1 MRKLHELKKY
11 HIMNRITL
19 IFFAIFCISIFNSCE
34 TLKQVAKDYDLD
46 PTQSGKLTEKEV
58 IQGLKSALEVGTKAG
73 VDQLAAANGYLKDE
87 AVKILLPS
95 ELQLAISQLKSTSA
109 GRKVY
114 DELIKDIEAD
124 MVVSLNRSAEK
135 AVVKAKPIFVNAI
148 TSMTV
153 QDGFDILRGSDNAA
167 TSYLRNKTFNQVV
180 SAFKPDIK
188 NVLDDPIVYNRSS
201 EQLYSSFV
209 KTYNEVER
217 NDIINALK
225 LEPINEK
232 DLASFVTQR
241 ALDGM
246 FQKIALKE
254 KDIRENPSARIN
266 DILKKVFA
274 QQ

>member
-1 MRKLHELKKY
+1 MKKL
-11 HIMNRITL
+11 NL
-19 IFFAIFCISIFNSCE
+19 IFFAIFCLVFFNACE
-34 TLKQVAKDYDLD
+34 VLQQVTKDYDLD
-46 PTQSGKLTEKEV
+46 PTQSNKLTEREV

-73 VDQLAAANGYLKDE
+73 VDQLAKSNGYLGDQ

-95 ELQLAISQLKSTSA
+95 ELQTAIAQLRSSSA

-114 DELIKDIEAD
+114 DELIKEIEED
-124 MVVSLNRSAEK
+124 MIISLNRSAEK

-153 QDGFDILRGSDNAA
+153 QDGFNILKGADDEA
-167 TSYLRNKTFNQVV
+167 TQYLKSKTFNQLVN
-180 SAFKPDIK
+180 AFKPEIK
-188 NVLDDPIVYNRSS
+188 KVLDDPIVYNKSS

-225 LEPINEK
+225 LDPINEK
-232 DLASFVTQR
+232 DLASFVAERT
-241 ALDGM
+241 LDGM

>member
-1 MRKLHELKKY
+1 MKKF
-11 HIMNRITL
+11 RL

-46 PTQSGKLTEKEV
+46 PTQTNKLTEKEV

-73 VDQLAAANGYLKDE
+73 VDQLAKSNGYLGDQ
-87 AVKILLPS
+87 AIKILLPS
-95 ELQLAISQLKSTSA
+95 ELQTAIAQLKSSSA

-114 DELIKDIEAD
+114 DELIKDIEED
-124 MVVSLNRSAEK
+124 MIVSLNRSAEK

-153 QDGFDILRGSDNAA
+153 QDGFNILKGADDEA
-167 TSYLRNKTFNQVV
+167 TQYLRSKTFIQLVN
-180 SAFKPDIK
+180 AFKPEIK
-188 NVLDDPIVYNRSS
+188 KVLDDPIVYNKSS

-225 LEPINEK
+225 LSPINEQ
-232 DLASFVTQR
+232 DLASFVTER

-254 KDIRENPSARIN
+254 KDIRENPSARVN

>member
-1 MRKLHELKKY
+1 MRS
-11 HIMNRITL
+11 TAL
-19 IFFAIFCISIFNSCE
+19 IFFAIFCITIFNSCE

-46 PTQSGKLTEKEV
+46 PTQSGQLTEREV

-73 VDQLAAANGYLKDE
+73 VDQLAATNGYLRDE
-87 AVKILLPS
+87 AVKIFLPS
-95 ELQLAISQLKSTSA
+95 ELQSAISQLKSTSA

-114 DELIKDIEAD
+114 DELIKDIEED
-124 MVVSLNRSAEK
+124 MVVSLNRAAEK

-153 QDGFDILRGSDNAA
+153 QDGFNILKGTDNAA
-167 TSYLRNKTFNQVV
+167 TTYLRDKTFNQLVN
-180 SAFKPDIK
+180 AFKPDIK
-188 NVLDDPIVYNRSS
+188 NVLDDPIVYNKSS
-201 EQLYSSFV
+201 EQLYSTFV
-209 KTYNEVER
+209 KTYNDVER
-217 NDIINALK
+217 NDFINALK
-225 LEPINEK
+225 LSPIDEK
-232 DLASFVTQR
+232 DLASFVTER

-254 KDIRENPSARIN
+254 KDIRKNPSARIN

>member
-1 MRKLHELKKY
+1 MP
-11 HIMNRITL
+11 
-19 IFFAIFCISIFNSCE
+19 FFCISIFTSCE

-167 TSYLRNKTFNQVV
+167 TSYLRNKNF
-180 SAFKPDIK
+180 
-188 NVLDDPIVYNRSS
+188 
-201 EQLYSSFV
+201 
-209 KTYNEVER
+209 
-217 NDIINALK
+217 
-225 LEPINEK
+225 
-232 DLASFVTQR
+232 
-241 ALDGM
+241 
-246 FQKIALKE
+246 
-254 KDIRENPSARIN
+254 
-266 DILKKVFA
+266 
-274 QQ
+274 

>member
-1 MRKLHELKKY
+1 MKKFY
-11 HIMNRITL
+11 L

-46 PTQSGKLTEKEV
+46 PTQTNKLTEKEV

-73 VDQLAAANGYLKDE
+73 VDQLAKSNGYLGDQ
-87 AVKILLPS
+87 AIKILLPS
-95 ELQLAISQLKSTSA
+95 ELQTAIAQLKSSSA

-114 DELIKDIEAD
+114 DELIKDIEED
-124 MVVSLNRSAEK
+124 MIVSLNRSAEK
-135 AVVKAKPIFVNAI
+135 AVVKAKPIFVDAI

-153 QDGFDILRGSDNAA
+153 QDGFNILKGADDEA
-167 TSYLRNKTFNQVV
+167 TQYLRSKTFNQLVN
-180 SAFKPDIK
+180 AFKPEIK
-188 NVLDDPIVYNRSS
+188 KVLDDPIVYNKSS

-209 KTYNEVER
+209 KTYNEGER

-225 LEPINEK
+225 LNPINEQ
-232 DLASFVTQR
+232 DLASFVAER

-254 KDIRENPSARIN
+254 KDIRENPSARVN

>member
-1 MRKLHELKKY
+1 
-11 HIMNRITL
+11 
-19 IFFAIFCISIFNSCE
+19 
-34 TLKQVAKDYDLD
+34 VKDYDLD
-46 PTQSGKLTEKEV
+46 PKQSGKLTEREV

-73 VDQLAAANGYLKDE
+73 VDQLAATNGYLRDE

-95 ELQLAISQLKSTSA
+95 ELQSAISQLKSTSA

-124 MVVSLNRSAEK
+124 MVVSLNRAAEK

-148 TSMTV
+148 TSMTI
-153 QDGFDILRGSDNAA
+153 QDGFNILRGSDDAA
-167 TSYLRNKTFNQVV
+167 TTYLKNKTFDQLV

-188 NVLDDPIVYNRSS
+188 EVLDDPIVYNKNS
-201 EQLYSSFV
+201 EQLYSIFV
-209 KTYNEVER
+209 KTYNDVER
-217 NDIINALK
+217 NDFINALN
-225 LEPINEK
+225 LSPINEK
-232 DLASFVTQR
+232 DLASFVTER

>member
-1 MRKLHELKKY
+1 MRKT
-11 HIMNRITL
+11 TL
-19 IFFAIFCISIFNSCE
+19 IFIAIFCTTIFNSCE
-34 TLKQVAKDYDLD
+34 LLQQVAKDYDLD
-46 PTQSGKLTEKEV
+46 PTQSGKLTEREV
-58 IQGLKSALEVGTKAG
+58 IQGLKSALEVGAKAG
-73 VDQLAAANGYLKDE
+73 VDQLASTNGYLRDE

-95 ELQLAISQLKSTSA
+95 ELQSAISQLKSTSA

-124 MVVSLNRSAEK
+124 MILSLNRAAEK

-153 QDGFDILRGSDNAA
+153 QDGFNILKGSDDAA
-167 TSYLRNKTFNQVV
+167 TNYLRNKTFNQLLN
-180 SAFKPDIK
+180 AFKPDIK
-188 NVLDDPIVYNRSS
+188 DVLDDPIVYNKSS
-201 EQLYSSFV
+201 EQLYSTFV
-209 KTYNEVER
+209 KTYNDVER
-217 NDIINALK
+217 NDFINALN
-225 LEPINEK
+225 LSPINEK
-232 DLASFVTQR
+232 DLATFVTER

>member
-1 MRKLHELKKY
+1 MKSSA
-11 HIMNRITL
+11 I

-46 PTQSGKLTEKEV
+46 PTQSGQLTEREV

-73 VDQLAAANGYLKDE
+73 VDQLAAANGYLRDE

-95 ELQLAISQLKSTSA
+95 ELQSALSQLKSTSA

-114 DELIKDIEAD
+114 DELIKDIEED
-124 MVVSLNRSAEK
+124 MVVSLNRAAEK

-153 QDGFDILRGSDNAA
+153 QDGFDILSGSDNAA
-167 TSYLRNKTFNQVV
+167 TSYLRNKTFNQLVI
-180 SAFKPDIK
+180 AFKPDIK
-188 NVLDDPIVYNRSS
+188 NVLDDPIVYNKSS

-217 NDIINALK
+217 KDIINALN
-225 LEPINEK
+225 LSPINEK
-232 DLASFVTQR
+232 DLASFVTER
-241 ALDGM
+241 ALDGI

-254 KDIRENPSARIN
+254 EDIRENPSARVN